1 MAAPR
6 KRTPDGRLLRDAAG
20 EGRTSSLLEE
30 YKIHKVIVATGPR
43 DGATW
48 TWQGRETGAV
58 LSHMSLSAFDPRV
71 SARVPEPKYIAL
83 LPLRPFSFPSVPSSS
98 RPSPPLSL
106 PAGPLASWCP
116 FLASRWTGV

>member
-6 KRTPDGRLLRDAAG
+6 KRKLTAAFCEMPQERDALRRSWRGG
-20 EGRTSSLLEE
+20 EHLSDWTLAVGPTE

-83 LPLRPFSFPSVPSSS
+83 LPLRPFSFPSPCAP
-98 RPSPPLSL
+98 RPTPLSL
-106 PAGPLASWCP
+106 SV
-116 FLASRWTGV
+116 SR

>member
-20 EGRTSSLLEE
+20 EGRTSSLLEGWRAPERLDAGSGAYGE

-83 LPLRPFSFPSVPSSS
+83 LPLPSLLPLGRPPPSLC
-98 RPSPPLSL
+98 PP
-106 PAGPLASWCP
+106 AH
-116 FLASRWTGV
+116 